1 MAAEARELAFF
12 YPLLTAGLE
21 YSGLETQGAGYGIFF
36 VPNESRVFA
45 IVRWKTWL
53 IKCNII
59 TFKNGY
65 YKYYYYELQFSFNVR
80 NGGLNC
86 YESNTPGTNNIT
98 SITEQHAEPLPWAN
112 RITLMGYSYQTTIM
126 PSELSIIS
134 LMAWRKYFLSDI
146 ISHMK
151 THQGMLR

>member
-1 MAAEARELAFF
+1 MAEEARELAFF

-80 NGGLNC
+80 NGGLDC
-86 YESNTPGTNNIT
+86 YEGKTIGTIT
-98 SITEQHAEPLPWAN
+98 IRSGTEPHAEPLPWAN
-112 RITLMGYSYQTTIM
+112 RITLKGHPYQTTIM
-126 PSELSIIS
+126 PSAFSIVS
-134 LMAWRKYFLSDI
+134 LMAWRKYFLPRTI
-146 ISHMK
+146 ENMK
-151 THQGMLR
+151 THQGML

>member
-1 MAAEARELAFF
+1 MNDEAHEIGNF

-21 YSGLETQGAGYGIFF
+21 YSGLDTQGAGYGIYY
-36 VPNESRVFA
+36 VPEEKRVFA
-45 IVRWKTWL
+45 VVRWKNWFQ
-53 IKCNII
+53 KCDIA
-59 TFKNGY
+59 TFPNHY
-65 YKYYYYELQFSFNVR
+65 HRLYYYELQLSFNVR